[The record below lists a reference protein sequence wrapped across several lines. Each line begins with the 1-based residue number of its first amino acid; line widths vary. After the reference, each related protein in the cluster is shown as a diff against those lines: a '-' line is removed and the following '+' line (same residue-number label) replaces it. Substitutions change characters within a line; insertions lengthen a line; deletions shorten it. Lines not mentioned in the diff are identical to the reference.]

1 MVGCVCKRMG
11 NRMNMDDITLI
22 IPIRIDHQSRMANT
36 ISSVDYHTSRGYK
49 LMIQECD
56 TTPKVKEYIDNHP
69 NRDKITYTFVQ
80 STDSLFYR
88 TRHLNDMLLQVSTKY
103 TVCFDIDMI
112 MTPKTTFKAIA
123 RLDAGAD
130 MVLPYA
136 YGCHMLG
143 VSKSGSSKFRS
154 TLDENSLP
162 PSWRIF
168 KNLVPYS
175 DAWGQSDEY
184 NCGAVQFF
192 KTSSYLLG
200 GGENEFYVDYAPEDK
215 ERIHRF
221 LRLGY
226 RVEFLDNCAG
236 IWHLN
241 HDSSSQ
247 NHKKLTDNRMRYLF
261 DLGKSKEEYAEYIK
275 TFPRYQEMQS
285 KYARLTSGG

>member
-1 MVGCVCKRMG
+1 
-11 NRMNMDDITLI
+11 
-22 IPIRIDHQSRMANT
+22 
-36 ISSVDYHTSRGYK
+36 
-49 LMIQECD
+49 
-56 TTPKVKEYIDNHP
+56 
-69 NRDKITYTFVQ
+69 
-80 STDSLFYR
+80 
-88 TRHLNDMLLQVSTKY
+88 
-103 TVCFDIDMI
+103 
-112 MTPKTTFKAIA
+112 
-123 RLDAGAD
+123 

-285 KYARLTSGG
+285 KYARLTSGGWPRHTYGSSSSTYSCELVVERASVYAKPCVGSNLSRQGISLPPTHSRKECEGFILHR